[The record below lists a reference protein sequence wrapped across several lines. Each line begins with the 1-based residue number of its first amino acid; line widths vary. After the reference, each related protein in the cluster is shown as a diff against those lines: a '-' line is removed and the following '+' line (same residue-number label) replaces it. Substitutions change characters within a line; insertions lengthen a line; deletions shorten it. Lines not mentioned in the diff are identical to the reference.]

1 MSFGSRSRRSW
12 REARRERGCRAATVL
27 PVPPRD
33 FDLASPAKVL
43 MRNAT
48 TNELLSESRTARAD
62 WWSWKKNGRP
72 RAAVAH
78 FEFFFFD
85 LSGFASEFS
94 VGAPGVSRIN
104 LRTGTKK
111 RLETC
116 TNLMMVLS
124 LCLPESFC
132 I

>member
-1 MSFGSRSRRSW
+1 MSFSLRAEQQEPTGGPGRRT
-12 REARRERGCRAATVL
+12 EGHERQL
-27 PVPPRD
+27 PI
-33 FDLASPAKVL
+33 
-43 MRNAT
+43 
-48 TNELLSESRTARAD
+48 LSF
-62 WWSWKKNGRP
+62 
-72 RAAVAH
+72 V
-78 FEFFFFD
+78 FFD